1 MIVDANFTSI
11 EQLDLG
17 AIKKKL
23 MHRESGENWPSER
36 ADAVE
41 KEYKR
46 FLYLMKTFPTES
58 TAPSVDVDTFWH
70 YHILDTQKYA
80 ADCEHAFGY
89 FLHHYPYIGMEGR
102 ADDEQVHEAAAD
114 RMREI
119 YEATF
124 GETYQPAAAYCGI
137 APPKAAAAYCG
148 IVRPPTAAAAYCGI
162 VRPPTAAAAYCGI
175 VRPPTAAAAYCG
187 ISPPKADAAYCGIS
201 PPKAEAA
208 YCGISPPKA
217 EAAYCGI
224 SPPKAEAAYCAVIN
238 PARPAERQTAA
249 L

>member
-11 EQLDLG
+11 ERLDLS

-23 MHRESGENWPSER
+23 MHRESGENWPAER

-80 ADCEHAFGY
+80 ADCEHVFGY

-102 ADDEQVHEAAAD
+102 ADDEQVHEAAAS
-114 RMREI
+114 RMRDI

-124 GETYQPAAAYCGI
+124 GETYQPSAAYCGI

-148 IVRPPTAAAAYCGI
+148 IVRPPTA
-162 VRPPTAAAAYCGI
+162 TAAYCGI

-187 ISPPKADAAYCGIS
+187 ISPPKAQAAYCGIS

-217 EAAYCGI
+217 AAAYCGI
-224 SPPKAEAAYCAVIN
+224 SPPKAESAYCGISPPKAVASYCAVIN
-238 PARPAERQTAA
+238 PARPEERRAAA